1 MFLFTENDDDRIKL
15 RIQRGGSLKRF
26 AILRCAKIKT
36 LGNMGASLQHTFRER
51 ETPNADP
58 ARIQDNTILLGA
70 DNSRGV
76 LDAWKTRAPEKV
88 RKNAVHGLEYFIGG
102 SPEALGGKSREEQ
115 DAYFRDALD
124 WIKQR
129 HGAENVLSAVIHRD
143 ETTPHMSVMTI
154 PLDER
159 GKLNARALV
168 GNRQKLSD
176 MQTDFAE
183 TVGEPHGLERG
194 LRGSQITHE
203 RVKRAYGRIS
213 APEVAMSLPERRTG
227 GLLGRGRETDE
238 EWHLRASQAATEALQ
253 DAYATLDRER
263 RDHEAR
269 TYEMFSALQY
279 AEASRDLATEDTVN
293 ELRTENADLSKQV
306 TAWTREAQELTDQL
320 DQGDQIRR
328 QLVDSALKFVE
339 AHGLD
344 YDRFFAHL
352 ERELGLSDDRQIE
365 NTSPTY
371 DQGDDHSL

>member
-1 MFLFTENDDDRIKL
+1 MFLFTEDDDDRIKL
-15 RIQRGGSLKRF
+15 RIQRGGSPKRF

-58 ARIQDNTILLGA
+58 GRIQENTILLGA
-70 DNSRGV
+70 DNSRSV
-76 LDAWKTRAPEKV
+76 LDAWKARAPEKV

-102 SPEALGGKSREEQ
+102 SPEALSGKSREEQ
-115 DAYFRDALD
+115 DAYFRDALY

-213 APEVAMSLPERRTG
+213 SPESAVNLPERRTG
-227 GLLGRGRETDE
+227 GLLGRDRETDE
-238 EWHLRASQAATEALQ
+238 EWRLRATQAATEALQ
-253 DAYATLDRER
+253 AAQAALDRER

-269 TYEMFSALQY
+269 TYEMFAALQY

-293 ELRTENADLSKQV
+293 ELRTENANLSKQV
-306 TAWTREAQELTDQL
+306 TAWGNEARTLTDQL
-320 DQGDQIRR
+320 DREDQLRS

-344 YDRFFAHL
+344 HDRFFAHL
-352 ERELGLSDDRQIE
+352 ERELGLSDDQQIE
-365 NTSPTY
+365 KTPRSY